1 MGLIKYGKITRAHGI
16 SGEVKLTPFSR
27 ELHSLSSL
35 KTIFI
40 ETGPGLSPVE
50 TRVLQCRPHKSSAIV
65 RLEGVDSVDDADKL
79 TGKNVYI
86 DNSQLPPLKEDE
98 FYWFQLIGLD
108 IYTDDGRYL
117 GEVQE
122 LIDRAYQSVLVV
134 KDGDK
139 ELLIPLTEPF
149 VKEIN
154 LKESKIIT
162 SNLKGLIIQE

>member
-1 MGLIKYGKITRAHGI
+1 MGLIKYGKISKAHGI

-27 ELHSLSSL
+27 ELHSLNSL
-35 KTIFI
+35 KAIFI
-40 ETGPGLSPVE
+40 EMAPDRSPVE
-50 TRVLQCRPHKSSAIV
+50 YRVIKCRLHKGSAIIKI
-65 RLEGVDSVDDADKL
+65 EGVDSVDDTDKL

-86 DNSQLPPLKEDE
+86 DNSQLPPLEEGE

-117 GEVQE
+117 GEVRG
-122 LIDRAYQSVLVV
+122 LIDRAFQSVLVV
-134 KDGDK
+134 KEGDN

-154 LKESKIIT
+154 LRESKIII
-162 SNLKGLIIQE
+162 SNLNGLLVQE